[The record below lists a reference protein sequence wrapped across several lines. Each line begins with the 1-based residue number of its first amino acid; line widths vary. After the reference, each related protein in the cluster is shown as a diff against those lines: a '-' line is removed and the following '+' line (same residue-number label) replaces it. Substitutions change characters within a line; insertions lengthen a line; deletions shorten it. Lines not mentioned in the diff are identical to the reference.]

1 MTTYNDIII
10 TPVYGPLNT
19 SNTPNI
25 SGIHNLGTLTCSTPN
40 PPLFYPS
47 QEPVNSDQFINAR
60 RQYIQSVNNANT
72 KPILKQNERPIMFYS
87 HSTQHK
93 HPVSTNVNYI
103 PPQDSSSYISRKKSI
118 ALGKSSFKIGLPKNA
133 EYTTKNYYPSGVQST
148 IRRVRSSGCVAPA
161 KKGSI
166 FNTSLNTT
174 TGGLGSAPRQTY

>member
-1 MTTYNDIII
+1 MTNYNDIIM

-25 SGIHNLGTLTCSTPN
+25 TGIHNLGTLTCSTPN

-47 QEPVNSDQFINAR
+47 QEPINSDQLVNAR
-60 RQYIQSVNNANT
+60 SQYIRCVNNAKT
-72 KPILKQNERPIMFYS
+72 KPILKQNERPVMFYS

-103 PPQDSSSYISRKKSI
+103 PPQDSSSYLSRKKAI
-118 ALGKSSFKIGLPKNA
+118 ALGKSSFKIGLPNNA
-133 EYTTKNYYPSGVQST
+133 EYTTKNYYPSGVRTT
-148 IRRVRSSGCVAPA
+148 IRRVRSSGSVAPA

-174 TGGLGSAPRQTY
+174 SGGLGSGPRQTY